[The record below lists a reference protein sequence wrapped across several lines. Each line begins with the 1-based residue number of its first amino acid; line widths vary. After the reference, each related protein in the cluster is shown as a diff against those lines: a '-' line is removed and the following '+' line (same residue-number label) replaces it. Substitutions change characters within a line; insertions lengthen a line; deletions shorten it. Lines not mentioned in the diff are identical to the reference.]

1 MSTFNTATIAAS
13 KSAAGI
19 FSIAGAVAA
28 KAAALWAAWN
38 AWRAIRRDQ
47 ERLAAMDDRM
57 LKDIG
62 LTRHEV
68 THAVRFGRHGD

>member
-1 MSTFNTATIAAS
+1 MSSFNTATIAVS
-13 KSAAGI
+13 KSAAG
-19 FSIAGAVAA
+19 FLNAAGAVAA
-28 KAAALWAAWN
+28 RAAALWAGWQN
-38 AWRAIRRDQ
+38 WRAAQRDQ

-68 THAVRFGRHGD
+68 AYAVRFGRRGD